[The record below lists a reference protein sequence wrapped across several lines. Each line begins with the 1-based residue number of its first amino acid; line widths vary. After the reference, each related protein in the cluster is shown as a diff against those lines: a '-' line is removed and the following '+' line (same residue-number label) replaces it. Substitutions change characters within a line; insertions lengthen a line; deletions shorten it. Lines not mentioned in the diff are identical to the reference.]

1 MQAYIREML
10 QIQLNGEV
18 KTLIKSTT
26 IAEMVAELGLDS
38 RKIAIEQ
45 NRIIVPKSTYS
56 TTTLSPADEIEIV
69 AFMGGG

>member
-1 MQAYIREML
+1 MD
-10 QIQLNGEV
+10 IQLNGEV

-56 TTTLSPADEIEIV
+56 TTILSPADEIEIV

>member
-1 MQAYIREML
+1 MD
-10 QIQLNGEV
+10 IQLNGEA
-18 KTLIKSTT
+18 KALIQSTT

-45 NRIIVPKSTYS
+45 NRIIVPKSAYS

>member
-1 MQAYIREML
+1 MD
-10 QIQLNGEV
+10 IQLNGEV

-45 NRIIVPKSTYS
+45 NRIIVPKSAYS
-56 TTTLSPADEIEIV
+56 TTILSPADEIEIV